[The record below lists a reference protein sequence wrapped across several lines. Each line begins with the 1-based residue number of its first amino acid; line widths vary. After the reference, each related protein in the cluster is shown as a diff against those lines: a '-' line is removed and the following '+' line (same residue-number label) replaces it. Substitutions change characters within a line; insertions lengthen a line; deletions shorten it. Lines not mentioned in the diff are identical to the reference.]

1 MWRFIH
7 SQLRHWREYWSEQS
21 AKRRVPA
28 APRLAARLI
37 KRESGECGSAWGR
50 WAPPAPWT
58 RPAAP
63 PPQRE
68 LFGSCRGLTGTWL
81 GPDGLSGGGGRQV
94 RQGPLW
100 PPRAGWRWGGELW
113 QEACL
118 QAALPPALVSSPAP
132 LLCISA
138 WLSPRMPALPLSSGV
153 TRGDSTRG
161 WRMGDTPFSSG
172 PCQVLGR
179 CQPHAL
185 RAAWGPVCARLCLLS
200 HRPFSRCG
208 LLGRACVCFRH
219 VCGWVWLGV
228 GPRWGQGWVWGE
240 AAAK

>member
-1 MWRFIH
+1 M
-7 SQLRHWREYWSEQS
+7 
-21 AKRRVPA
+21 
-28 APRLAARLI
+28 
-37 KRESGECGSAWGR
+37 GSPSTLDQTCCSSSPKGA
-50 WAPPAPWT
+50 
-58 RPAAP
+58 
-63 PPQRE
+63 
-68 LFGSCRGLTGTWL
+68 LWL
-81 GPDGLSGGGGRQV
+81 LPGPDWHVAGSGWLVRGRGQAGEAGALV
-94 RQGPLW
+94 ATEGRVAVGWGALAGSMPSGCPWGPYQGQL
-100 PPRAGWRWGGELW
+100 
-113 QEACL
+113 
-118 QAALPPALVSSPAP
+118 PALVSSPAP